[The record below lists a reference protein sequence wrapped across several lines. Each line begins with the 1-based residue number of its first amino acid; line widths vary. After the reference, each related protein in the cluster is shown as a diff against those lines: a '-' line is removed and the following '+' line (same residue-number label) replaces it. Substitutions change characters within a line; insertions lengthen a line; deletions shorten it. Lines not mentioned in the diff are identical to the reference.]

1 VKQASSW
8 RTRFGFYLLAL
19 GSAFSLGNLWRF
31 PFVVGENGGGA
42 FVLLYFFLCLLI
54 GLPILICELIIGRTM
69 GASIMKAL
77 HDLSKDSSLRWL
89 SFWTKWTGRLSVL
102 VCLVVLSYYSV
113 ISGWVLHY
121 LTRFIVIWFHQDPEL
136 LSPQVL
142 LDHGWLQFLL
152 SSVHVLI
159 VSFVVVKG
167 IQEGLEKWISYLMP
181 PFGVLVILLVVQT
194 LSLPSNSDV
203 LRFLFYP
210 DFSKLT
216 YSSLSHALGHVFFTL
231 SVGFGTMVAFGSY
244 LRSEEHLPTAGYRV
258 SLVDALVSMV
268 ALLLVFPVAFQA
280 SANKA
285 ADPMLLFDVIP
296 RFLFQMKGGGIF
308 GILFFLC
315 LYFAALNAT
324 LALFEGL
331 VANVGEAFRSLGRT
345 RATWLSGLLVVLL
358 SVGPS
363 LFSSP
368 LSAGN
373 FNHSLIEVMDGI
385 LVNWILPV
393 IALGIS
399 VSFGWVV
406 PEVIKQKNFIDPK
419 RFVSQSMYSHWT
431 FALKWVV
438 PFVIILGLIL
448 QIVGALKGS
457 GSVSISVS
465 IPPS

>member
-1 VKQASSW
+1 VKHSGSW

-54 GLPILICELIIGRTM
+54 GLPILICELVLGRAW
-69 GASIMKAL
+69 GASIMTAM
-77 HDLSKDSSLRWL
+77 HNLSKQCPTPWL
-89 SFWTKWTGRLSVL
+89 AFWTKWTGRLSVL

-136 LSPQVL
+136 LNPQIL
-142 LDHGWLQFLL
+142 IDHGWLQFLL
-152 SSVHVLI
+152 SSVHILI

-167 IQEGLEKWISYLMP
+167 IQEGLERWISYLMP
-181 PFGVLVILLVVQT
+181 PFGILVLVLVIQS
-194 LSLPSNSDV
+194 LSLSSSPDV

-216 YSSLSHALGHVFFTL
+216 FSSLSHALGHVFFTL

-331 VANVGEAFRSLGRT
+331 VANVGEAFRRIGRT
-345 RATWLSGLLVVLL
+345 RSTWLSGLMVLIL

-363 LFSSP
+363 LLSSP
-368 LSAGN
+368 LSSRIP
-373 FNHSLIEVMDGI
+373 HRSLIEVMDGI

-399 VSFGWVV
+399 VSFAWIV
-406 PEVIKQKNFIDPK
+406 PEAIKQKNFIDPK
-419 RFVSQSMYSHWT
+419 RFVSLSMYSHWT
-431 FALKWVV
+431 FALRWFV
-438 PFVIILGLIL
+438 PAVITLGLIL
-448 QIVGALKGS
+448 QIYGALRNS
-457 GSVSISVS
+457 
-465 IPPS
+465 